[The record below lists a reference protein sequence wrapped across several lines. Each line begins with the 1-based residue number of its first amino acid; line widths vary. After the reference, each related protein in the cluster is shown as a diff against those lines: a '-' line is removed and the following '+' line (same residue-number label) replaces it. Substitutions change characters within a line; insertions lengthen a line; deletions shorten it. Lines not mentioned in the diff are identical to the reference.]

1 MKKHAIVYWL
11 IPAAPKRELFREL
24 IRILAK
30 QFDAPRFEP
39 HLTILAAP
47 ENRGSPEKILR
58 AIKTKPIR
66 LKVRDISVSTKF
78 SKTLFVRLAS
88 GKAFETLAADLARAT
103 GSRAKPPA
111 QPHVS
116 LLYKEL
122 PATSKKQLASAIKLP
137 FREVVFDSIKAV
149 RCAVPTK
156 TRTEVES
163 WRVVA
168 KKSLR
173 G

>member
-1 MKKHAIVYWL
+1 MKKRAIVYWL

-39 HLTILAAP
+39 HLTIVAAP
-47 ENRGSPEKILR
+47 DDRESPGKILR
-58 AIKTKPIR
+58 AIKASPIR

-78 SKTLFVRLAS
+78 AKTLFVRLS
-88 GKAFETLAADLARAT
+88 TGKAFEKLAADLARAT

-111 QPHVS
+111 QPHMS

-149 RCAVPTK
+149 RCAASTK
-156 TRTEVES
+156 TSADVEL

-173 G
+173 R

>member
-1 MKKHAIVYWL
+1 MKKRAIVYWL

-24 IRILAK
+24 VRILAK

-47 ENRGSPEKILR
+47 EGREAPGKILR
-58 AIKTKPIR
+58 AIKAAPIR
-66 LKVRDISVSTKF
+66 LKVRDISFSTKF
-78 SKTLFVRLAS
+78 TKTLFVRLS
-88 GKAFETLAADLARAT
+88 TGKAFEKLATDLARAT

-122 PATSKKQLASAIKLP
+122 PAMSKKQLASTIKLP
-137 FREVVFDSIKAV
+137 FDEVVFDSIKAV
-149 RCAVPTK
+149 RCALPTK
-156 TRTEVES
+156 TSAEIES

-173 G
+173 K

>member
-24 IRILAK
+24 VRILAK

-39 HLTILAAP
+39 HLTIMAAP
-47 ENRGSPEKILR
+47 EDRGSPEKILR
-58 AIKTKPIR
+58 TIKASPIR

-78 SKTLFVRLAS
+78 AKTLFVRLTS
-88 GKAFETLAADLARAT
+88 GKAFEKLAGDLVRAT
-103 GSRAKPPA
+103 GSRGKSPA
-111 QPHVS
+111 QPHMS

-122 PATSKKQLASAIKLP
+122 PAAAKKQLASAIKLP

-149 RCAVPTK
+149 RCAAPTK
-156 TRTEVES
+156 TSAEVES
-163 WRVVA
+163 WHVVA

-173 G
+173 K

>member
-1 MKKHAIVYWL
+1 MKNRAIVYWL

-39 HLTILAAP
+39 HLTIIAAP
-47 ENRGSPEKILR
+47 EDRESPREILR
-58 AIKTKPIR
+58 AIKASPIR
-66 LKVRDISVSTKF
+66 LKIRDISFSTKF
-78 SKTLFVRLAS
+78 TESLFVRFS
-88 GKAFETLAADLARAT
+88 TGKAFEKLAADLACAT

-116 LLYKEL
+116 LLYKDL

-149 RCAVPTK
+149 RCTAPTK
-156 TRTEVES
+156 TSAEVES
-163 WRVVA
+163 WRVLAA
-168 KKSLR
+168 KNLNC
-173 G
+173 